1 MIENKYI
8 ICDIG
13 LCDRIWCK
21 KFRKNCS
28 KAPVTFDLHGIRFT
42 IKLLTSCSSGG
53 RIRTQFDTLFAPKA
67 CLWLD
72 AYNVTIRYICALR
85 VPPSCDRNYATF
97 VIITQLI
104 AITNSAPQ
112 FNIVHVDISCDTWKG
127 INRSIM
133 DRDISRIHTRIVPF
147 RLLQTFLC
155 IISERDIGFR
165 SNSNW
170 KFQQMIIFQ
179 KFFD

>member
-1 MIENKYI
+1 M
-8 ICDIG
+8 
-13 LCDRIWCK
+13 WCK
-21 KFRKNCS
+21 KFRKHCS
-28 KAPVTFDLHGIRFT
+28 KALITFDLYGIRFT

-53 RIRTQFDTLFAPKA
+53 RIRTQFDTLFASKA

-72 AYNVTIRYICALR
+72 AYNVTIRCICVLY
-85 VPPSCDRNYATF
+85 VLPSCDRNYATF

-112 FNIVHVDISCDTWKG
+112 FNIVHVDISCDMWKG
-127 INRSIM
+127 INRNIM

-147 RLLQTFLC
+147 RLLQTFLF
-155 IISERDIGFR
+155 IISKRDIGFR
-165 SNSNW
+165 SNFNW